1 MTTPGRTPRRRHR
14 ERGAVLIIALMVI
27 LSLAALGL
35 LAVHQVHYELLGA
48 GNQRIAKQGYFL
60 GEAGLAAPLAQAAKD
75 QGVFLSF
82 LQTNSFV
89 VRMSDI
95 LPGWQFYSKGDDTS
109 EKLQGAFG
117 PEFTSAADAY
127 WVTYF
132 SNPVDTKRIPGF
144 STAGFCYRKY
154 TMTADGLLGL
164 SDVDSNDPAS
174 VVHTAQRRFVS
185 HVYLG
190 PFQCG
195 L

>member
-1 MTTPGRTPRRRHR
+1 M
-14 ERGAVLIIALMVI
+14 LIIALLVI

-35 LAVHQVHYELLGA
+35 LAVHQVHYELHGA

-60 GEAGLAAPLAQAAKD
+60 GEAGLAGPVAQAARD
-75 QGVFLSF
+75 QNAFLSV
-82 LQTNSFV
+82 LQTNSFI
-89 VRMSDI
+89 VRMSDVD
-95 LPGWQFYSKGDDTS
+95 PTFYSSGAETS
-109 EKLQGAFG
+109 TGLKGAFG
-117 PEFTSAADAY
+117 PEFTTTADAY

-132 SNPVDTKRIPGF
+132 SDPVDTRRIPGF

-164 SDVDSNDPAS
+164 ADVDTDDPGS
-174 VVHTAQRRFVS
+174 VVHSAQRRFVS
-185 HVYLG
+185 HIYLG

>member
-1 MTTPGRTPRRRHR
+1 MATLGRRRR
-14 ERGAVLIIALMVI
+14 ERGSVLIIALLVI
-27 LSLAALGL
+27 LSLAALAV
-35 LAVHQVHYELLGA
+35 LAVHQVNYELHGA

-60 GEAGLAAPLAQAAKD
+60 GEAGLAGPLAQAARD
-75 QGVFLSF
+75 QSGFLSV
-82 LQTNSFV
+82 LQSNSFV
-89 VRMSDI
+89 VRMSDVD
-95 LPGWQFYSKGDDTS
+95 GQFYTRGHDTS
-109 EKLQGAFG
+109 DGLQGAFG

-132 SNPVDTKRIPGF
+132 SDPVDTKRIPGF

-164 SDVDSNDPAS
+164 SDVDPDDPAS

>member
-1 MTTPGRTPRRRHR
+1 MTAFGRRG
-14 ERGAVLIIALMVI
+14 ERGSVMVIALMVI

-35 LAVHQVHYELLGA
+35 LAVHQVNYELHGA

-60 GEAGLAAPLAQAAKD
+60 AEAGLAAPLAQAAMD
-75 QGVFLSF
+75 QSGFLAA

-89 VRMSDI
+89 VRMNEI
-95 LPGWQFYSKGDDTS
+95 HAQFYSKGDETS
-109 EKLQGAFG
+109 ETLKGAFG
-117 PEFTSAADAY
+117 PEFSETGDAY

-132 SNPVDTKRIPGF
+132 SDPVDTKRIPGF

-154 TMTADGLLGL
+154 TMTADGVLGRGT
-164 SDVDSNDPAS
+164 VDPDDPKS